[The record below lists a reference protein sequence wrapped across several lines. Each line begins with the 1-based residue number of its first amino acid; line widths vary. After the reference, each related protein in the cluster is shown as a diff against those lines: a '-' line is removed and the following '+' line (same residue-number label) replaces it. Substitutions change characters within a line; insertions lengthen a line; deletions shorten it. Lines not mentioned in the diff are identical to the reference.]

1 MKLYEQVKQAVSNG
15 NTLIVNQSELQEAIR
30 LRDNGDIYF
39 LEPLECEDKPNHY
52 ELIDL
57 SLV

>member
-1 MKLYEQVKQAVSNG
+1 MTLYDEVKQAFSNG
-15 NTLIVNQSELQEAIR
+15 SILVVNQSELQEAIR

-52 ELIDL
+52 ELLDL
-57 SLV
+57 KPL

>member
-1 MKLYEQVKQAVSNG
+1 MKLYEEVKQALSNG
-15 NTLIVNQSELQEAIR
+15 NTLVVNQSELQEAIR
-30 LRDNGDIYF
+30 LRDNGYINF
-39 LEPLECEDKPNHY
+39 LESLECEDKLNHY